1 MSTHEAYS
9 MHEFPS
15 LSLDENSLG
24 RQKREAFGSL
34 TNTSAMMALIASIAS
49 AIVLLAAA
57 APTSWLDAK
66 APANWNVAGK
76 ALPARPG
83 ARDAELAPGGRCAAS
98 TRPATSLEDRAL
110 RARGWSLV
118 GPYQRFGSTSVMFAT
133 ASADGM
139 CRPNG
144 FQAFVFVNGVFAG
157 TLSPVAMNA
166 RTDGSIASLNV
177 SIFSATEISA
187 DFARYNDSDPLCCPH
202 GTTNVLYQINAKPPL
217 VVPTSQTTAAIAR

>member
-1 MSTHEAYS
+1 MTTL
-9 MHEFPS
+9 F
-15 LSLDENSLG
+15 
-24 RQKREAFGSL
+24 
-34 TNTSAMMALIASIAS
+34 ALIAS
-49 AIVLLAAA
+49 AITLLAAA
-57 APTSWLDAK
+57 LPASWLDAK
-66 APANWNVAGK
+66 TPTNWNVAGK

-98 TRPATSLEDRAL
+98 ARPATSPEDRAL

-118 GPYQRFGSTSVMFAT
+118 GPYQRFGSTVVMFAT

-157 TLSPVAMNA
+157 TLAPVAMNA

-187 DFARYNDSDPLCCPH
+187 DFARYNDQDPLCCPH
-202 GTTNVLYQINAKPPL
+202 ATTNVLYQIKAKPAL
-217 VVPTSQTTAAIAR
+217 LVPTSLTTGTTAR